1 MKQILRW
8 ILVLPAS
15 VLAAF
20 LVYWVNVNALS
31 QFYVNTGSETGTP
44 FLIDICAT
52 VLSSGAFVSTGT
64 SIAPKYR
71 KETAIVLAVL
81 ISILC
86 GISITFA
93 FINSVG
99 WECTKYVLYGISGI
113 IASVATCFYFIRNE
127 IED

>member
-31 QFYVNTGSETGTP
+31 QFYVNIGSETGTP

-52 VLSSGAFVSTGT
+52 VLSSSALWVS
-64 SIAPKYR
+64 K
-71 KETAIVLAVL
+71 
-81 ISILC
+81 
-86 GISITFA
+86 
-93 FINSVG
+93 
-99 WECTKYVLYGISGI
+99 
-113 IASVATCFYFIRNE
+113 
-127 IED
+127 